1 MNNTAWARILFIISR
16 GRKISPSGNEKGNNT
31 FWQFFFSDSSFHNFP
46 SKKVFQMT
54 FIATTGQKDKFAR
67 LLK

>member
-1 MNNTAWARILFIISR
+1 MNDTAWARILFIISR
-16 GRKISPSGNEKGNNT
+16 GRKISPSGNEKSNNT
-31 FWQFFFSDSSFHNFP
+31 FWQFFSLTLLFITFLQKRF
-46 SKKVFQMT
+46 FQMT

>member
-1 MNNTAWARILFIISR
+1 MKKATTLF
-16 GRKISPSGNEKGNNT
+16 GN
-31 FWQFFFSDSSFHNFP
+31 FFFSDSSFHNFP